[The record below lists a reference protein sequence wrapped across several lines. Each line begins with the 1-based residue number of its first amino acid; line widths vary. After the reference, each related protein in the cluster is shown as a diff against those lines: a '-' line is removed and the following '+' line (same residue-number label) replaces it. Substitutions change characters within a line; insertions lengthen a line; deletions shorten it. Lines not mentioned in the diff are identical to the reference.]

1 MFAHYPD
8 YEIWFARTQLILFM
22 LGLGVHLRVHHFI
35 EVLRRP
41 RSFLVGLIGHIVVIP
56 FVALALNRLFNL
68 EPRFALG
75 LILVAAMPG
84 GGMSKVF
91 VFLGRGNAALS
102 ITLTAISTFATI
114 VTVPATL
121 QLLAADYVPD
131 GFTMPVG
138 DIVIDVLGFLI
149 APLAVGMLIARVLPH
164 QRLAVGRWAVRI
176 GFVVVLGMIVG
187 ALGSGRIRPGEYGL
201 IVPIPIILFCLIGQ
215 QLNMVPFYIFD
226 LPRADRLAVGIEV
239 TMRNMNLALLLNT
252 SLFADNVALYG
263 GVLYVVLFYAATAM
277 ICGFP
282 LAMNHRRLWQRD
294 ERKRPSHNG
303 NARV

>member
-1 MFAHYPD
+1 MFEHYAA
-8 YEIWFARTQLILFM
+8 YEVWFARAQLILFM
-22 LGLGVHLRVHHFI
+22 LGLGVHLQVRDFI
-35 EVLRRP
+35 HVLRWP
-41 RSFLVGLIGHIVVIP
+41 RSFLLGLVGHLAVIP
-56 FVALALNRLFNL
+56 LVAVALNELFAL

-102 ITLTAISTFATI
+102 ITLTAISTVATL
-114 VTVPATL
+114 VTVPAIL
-121 QLLAADYVPD
+121 HLLAADYVPD
-131 GFTMPVG
+131 DFTMPVA
-138 DIVIDVLGFLI
+138 DIVVDVLAFLI
-149 APLAVGMLIARVLPH
+149 APLVAGMVIARPVPE
-164 QRLAVGRWAVRI
+164 RRRAIGRWAVRI
-176 GFVVVLGMIVG
+176 GFVVVIGMIVG
-187 ALGSGRIRPGEYGL
+187 ALGSGRIKPGEYGL

-215 QLNMVPFYIFD
+215 QLNMVPFYVFN

-252 SLFADNVALYG
+252 SLFANDVDLYG

-282 LAMNHRRLWQRD
+282 LAMNHRRLWRRQD
-294 ERKRPSHNG
+294 
-303 NARV
+303 AATTTV

>member
-1 MFAHYPD
+1 MFEHYPD

-22 LGLGVHLRVHHFI
+22 LGLGVHLQVADFV

-41 RSFLVGLIGHIVVIP
+41 RSFLLGFAGHVAVIP
-56 FVALALNRLFNL
+56 LVAVALNHLFAL

-75 LILVAAMPG
+75 LIVVAAMPG

-102 ITLTAISTFATI
+102 ITLTAISTFATL
-114 VTVPATL
+114 VTVPAIL
-121 QLLAADYVPD
+121 HLLAADYVPEN
-131 GFTMPVG
+131 FTMPVME
-138 DIVIDVLGFLI
+138 IVVDVLVFLI
-149 APLAVGMLIARVLPH
+149 APLVMGMALARVIPE
-164 QRLAVGRWAVRI
+164 QRRAIGRWAVRI
-176 GFVVVLGMIVG
+176 GFVVVAAMIVG
-187 ALGSGRIRPGEYGL
+187 ALGSGRIRPGEYGWL
-201 IVPIPIILFCLIGQ
+201 VPIPIILFCLIGQ
-215 QLNMVPFYIFD
+215 QLNMVPFYLWK

-252 SLFADNVALYG
+252 SLFADNVDLYG

-282 LAMNHRRLWQRD
+282 LAMNHRRLWRRED
-294 ERKRPSHNG
+294 
-303 NARV
+303 AAAAV